1 MDLIELD
8 NITKSFA
15 VRTSVF
21 AKPQRIMVLDALSFS
36 LEKGEILC
44 VVGESGCGKTTVG
57 KLVTGLIKPS
67 FGAIL
72 FEGKNIWNGVQTVF
86 DSYRK
91 QVQLIHQD
99 PYTSLNPVQRIYDI
113 LRAPLVRHKKV
124 RTSTDTKQKIAE
136 LLKLV
141 DLTPVDDFIYKY
153 PHQLSGG
160 QRQRVAVAR
169 TLTVNPTCIVADEA
183 VSMLDVSIRL
193 SIVNLLLRL
202 KTELGVTYL
211 FITHDLAIAKY
222 FGKTGRLAVMYLGR
236 IVELG
241 PTQQVIQQPIHPY
254 TQILLAALPEADPE
268 QTRHKKGIK
277 LRSLDIPNLLE
288 LPTGCTF
295 HPRCPVWIQGT
306 CDQVRPELLEI
317 APNQAVS
324 CHNPQFK
331 LMQ

>member
-1 MDLIELD
+1 MNLIQLD
-8 NITKSFA
+8 NITKTFA
-15 VRTSVF
+15 VRTGLF
-21 AKPQRIMVLDALSFS
+21 AKPQQITVLDNISFS
-36 LEKGEILC
+36 VEQGEILC

-57 KLVTGLIKPS
+57 KVVTGLTKPS
-67 FGAIL
+67 SGSIL
-72 FEGKNIWNGVQTVF
+72 FDGKDIWNGDKTAF
-86 DSYRK
+86 TSYRK
-91 QVQLIHQD
+91 QVQLIQQD

-113 LRAPLVRHKKV
+113 LHAPLRRHKKV
-124 RTSTDTKQKIAE
+124 RSAKEARDKITT

-141 DLTPVDDFIYKY
+141 DLTPVDDFMYKY

-160 QRQRVAVAR
+160 QRQRVAIAR
-169 TLTVNPTCIVADEA
+169 TLTVDPTCTVADEA

-193 SIVNLLLRL
+193 SIVDLLLRL

-222 FGKTGRLAVMYLGR
+222 FGKTGRIAVMYLGR
-236 IVELG
+236 VVELG
-241 PTQQVIQQPIHPY
+241 PTQQVIKQPIHPY

-268 QTRHKKGIK
+268 QTRIKKGIQ

-295 HPRCPVWIQGT
+295 HPRCPVWIKGT
-306 CDQVRPELLEI
+306 CDIIRPELREV
-317 APNQAVS
+317 APNQSVS

-331 LMQ
+331 PIQ

>member
-1 MDLIELD
+1 MNIIELE
-8 NITKSFA
+8 NITKTFT
-15 VRTSVF
+15 VRTSLF
-21 AKPQRIMVLDALSFS
+21 AKPQQITVLDKLSFAI
-36 LEKGEILC
+36 EQGEIIC

-57 KLVTGLIKPS
+57 KVVTGLTKPS
-67 FGAIL
+67 SGTIL
-72 FEGKNIWNGVQTVF
+72 FTGKDIWNGDKPAFTL
-86 DSYRK
+86 YRK
-91 QVQLIHQD
+91 QVQLIQQD
-99 PYTSLNPVQRIYDI
+99 PYTSLNPVQRIYDM
-113 LRAPLVRHKKV
+113 LKAPLVRHKKV
-124 RTSTDTKQKIAE
+124 KSIKETKEKIAE

-160 QRQRVAVAR
+160 QRQRVAIAR
-169 TLTVNPTCIVADEA
+169 TLTVDPTCIVADEA

-193 SIVNLLLRL
+193 SIVDLLLRL

-222 FGKTGRLAVMYLGR
+222 FGKTGRIAVMYLGR

-268 QTRHKKGIK
+268 QTRVKKGIQ

-288 LPTGCTF
+288 LPSGCTF
-295 HPRCPVWIQGT
+295 HPRCPVWIKGT
-306 CDQVRPELLEI
+306 CDIVRPELREV
-317 APNQAVS
+317 APNQSVS

-331 LMQ
+331 PMK